1 MKLYSERL
9 VLSLYTS
16 LDFDAFCAIV
26 RNDKV
31 MKYISGKGDTDKVAR
46 VKFEDIIKK
55 NTAAGKDFFYKVN
68 LKDGT
73 YIGFAKAVSSVE
85 EGMEI
90 GYAILPAF
98 WRKGYV
104 TEIIESLV
112 EKCTTSFPDAMIM
125 AIVDTQNIGST
136 KVLEKSNFVIYKRDL
151 IKDNYCWFLKYMPQ

>member
-16 LDFDAFCAIV
+16 LDFDSFCAIV

-55 NTAAGKDFFYKVN
+55 NSAGGKDLFYKVN

-73 YIGFAKAVSSVE
+73 YIGFAKAVRSVE

-90 GYAILPAF
+90 GYAILPPF

-104 TEIIESLV
+104 TEIIECLIK
-112 EKCTTSFPDAMIM
+112 KCKTSFPDAMIM
-125 AIVDTQNIGST
+125 AIVDSQNIGST
-136 KVLEKSNFVIYKRDL
+136 KVLEKSNFVIYKRDI
-151 IKDNYCWFLKYMPQ
+151 IKDNHCWFLKYMPQ